1 MEEHS
6 RERKGDEQKQSGA
19 NGNAPGTLHA
29 VQCCFGKMSVLPF
42 ANLMT
47 LSRSP
52 DFSEPQIL
60 YLPIGIITPIHG
72 IALRF

>member
-6 RERKGDEQKQSGA
+6 WERRRDEQKQRDA
-19 NGNAPGTLHA
+19 NGNAPGNPA
-29 VQCCFGKMSVLPF
+29 RSPVLS

-52 DFSEPQIL
+52 DSSEPQIL
-60 YLPIGIITPIHG
+60 YLQIGIITPIHS
-72 IALRF
+72 ITIRF